1 MPKTELRNLRFSDA
15 KRIYEIVDNPNF
27 VYFVKPLSLEAYK
40 KLLIKKRK
48 KGGLEYDHAILYD
61 KKLVGN
67 IGIKIDYHRSYV
79 GEINYFVEEK
89 FWGKGIATEA
99 VYLMEEIAFQRLK
112 LNRIE
117 ILMSP
122 ENIAS
127 EKVAIKAG
135 YKKEGVMSGAV
146 KDSKGEFFD
155 VLLYAK
161 TKKKR

>member
-48 KGGLEYDHAILYD
+48 KRGLEYNHAILYD

-99 VYLMEEIAFQRLK
+99 VYLMEEIAFQRLR

-122 ENIAS
+122 KNIAS

-135 YKKEGVMSGAV
+135 YKKEGVMSGVV

-161 TKKKR
+161 TKKKK